1 MSQTFYF
8 YSTSDSK
15 EPSGYYK
22 RLPLLLAHLSKA
34 GIFHFKLWAGTH
46 DAPIPV
52 DEEKEYPI
60 MPNTSE
66 AALAKVDTTGLRALV
81 AKEYASRPQGATP
94 DEIMASLFAQGHHVT
109 SFSIRPR
116 CTELKKARL
125 LFPTG
130 ERRFGCAVLTHRIY
144 WKGVR

>member
-8 YSTSDSK
+8 FSTPDSK

-66 AALAKVDTTGLRALV
+66 AALAKVDTTGLRAIV
-81 AKEYASRPQGATP
+81 AKIYSEYYGGLTGDEACTIISARGMAVTP
-94 DEIMASLFAQGHHVT
+94 
-109 SFSIRPR
+109 FSIRPR

-130 ERRFGCAVLTHRIY
+130 ERRNGMGVMIHRIY
-144 WKGVR
+144 YKGVI